1 MINRILAGLKKPRLT
16 KPGSIKSNW
25 DIKRLRFA
33 LVLFFLALAIPTA
46 VLILQAYSQLK
57 WEAFHH
63 YREQAEE
70 LSTRIDLHYKELIEK
85 ESARSF
91 TDYSFH
97 NIAKNTNTQFLQ
109 RSPLS
114 ALPENSKFPGL
125 VGYFQIDNHGNFTTP
140 LLPPIADTQLSQNK
154 NYGISA
160 TEKGKRKNIQNIIY
174 QILSKNRLINKSSIQ
189 TVEKKDHF
197 LNEQEIKKEVVGESR
212 TYELNDQIIISPGRS
227 SAPSSISSAPA
238 PIGGKVRSDK
248 EASEPSVTSQAA
260 FDNLQTKKYSPR
272 DTVSKSYSKG
282 RQRVEDLKLKK
293 QYQKESLKQKRL
305 LKKTK
310 EKSERKIVSRR
321 YESNVLPSYSTL
333 NGAKRNTPGEKD
345 TQLRVNMFESEIDAF
360 EFSLLQSGQFVLYRK
375 VWRNGL
381 RYIQGLL
388 INRDI
393 FIDKIISKSFY
404 NTNISTASNLTIAYQ
419 GEVLSTLKRKTSS
432 RFYASNYRPSDFD
445 SQERQELQGT
455 LLSQNKLSAA
465 LEQFELIFSVNKLPA
480 GPGASVVTWL
490 SIILLLILCGGF
502 FILYILGLKQIK
514 LARQQQDFVSA
525 ISHELKTPLTSIRM
539 YGEMLREGWTTED
552 KRQQYYDYIF
562 DESERLTRLINN
574 VLQLARM
581 THNELPVDLKEYT
594 VNELIDTVRSKIS
607 SQVERAEFKLVLGC
621 DDSLNDLKILA
632 DADYFIQIIINLV
645 DNAIKFS
652 SKSGNK
658 QIDISCQL
666 LRNNNIQFTVRD
678 YGPGINKDQ
687 MRKIFDLFYRTENEL
702 TRETVGTGIGL
713 SLVQQL
719 VKSMHGKIDI
729 VNKEPGAE
737 FQLTFQ
743 LI

>member
-1 MINRILAGLKKPRLT
+1 MLKSKLAT
-16 KPGSIKSNW
+16 W
-25 DIKRLRFA
+25 DKKRLRFVLA
-33 LVLFFLALAIPTA
+33 LFFLALAIPTA
-46 VLILQAYSQLK
+46 ILIFKAYSQLK

-63 YREQAEE
+63 YRSQAEE
-70 LSTRIDLHYKELIEK
+70 LSSRIDLRYKELIEI

-97 NIAKNTNTQFLQ
+97 NVAKNDTGQYLQ

-114 ALPENSKFPGL
+114 AYPLNSKFPGI

-140 LLPPIADTQLSQNK
+140 LLPPITDTQLSQNK

-160 TEKGKRKNIQNIIY
+160 EEKGKRKDIQNVIY
-174 QILSKNRLINKSSIQ
+174 QILSKNRLVNKSSVQ
-189 TVEKKDHF
+189 TVEKKDSY
-197 LNEQEIKKEVVGESR
+197 LNEQEIKAEDIGESR
-212 TYELNDQIIISPGRS
+212 TYELNDQTVLSESRS
-227 SAPSSISSAPA
+227 SAPSSISIAPA
-238 PIGGKVRSDK
+238 PASGKVRSDK
-248 EASEPSVTSQAA
+248 VASEPSVTSQAA
-260 FDNLQTKKYSPR
+260 FDNLQTKKHSPR

-293 QYQKESLKQKRL
+293 QYQKKPLKQKRL
-305 LKKTK
+305 LKKEK
-310 EKSERKIVSRR
+310 ERSERKIVSRR

-333 NGAKRNTPGEKD
+333 NGTKRNILSKKD

-360 EFSLLQSGQFVLYRK
+360 EFSLLESGQFVLYRK

-388 INRDI
+388 INRDV
-393 FIDKIISKSFY
+393 FIDKVISKSFY
-404 NTNISTASNLTIAYQ
+404 NTNISNASNLTIAYQ
-419 GEVLSTLKRKTSS
+419 DEVLSTLKRKSS
-432 RFYASNYRPSDFD
+432 PRFYASNYRPSDFD
-445 SQERQELQGT
+445 SQGRQELQGT

-581 THNELPVDLKEYT
+581 TRNELPVDLKEYT
-594 VNELIDTVRSKIS
+594 VAELIDTVRSKIS
-607 SQVERAEFKLVLGC
+607 SQVERAEFKLILAC
-621 DDSLNDLKILA
+621 DDSINNIKILA

-652 SKSGNK
+652 SKSEK
-658 QIDISCQL
+658 RQIDISCHL
-666 LRNNNIQFTVRD
+666 SRNNNIQFTIRD
-678 YGPGINKDQ
+678 YGPGIKKDQ
-687 MRKIFDLFYRTENEL
+687 MRKIFHLFYRSENEL

-719 VKSMHGKIDI
+719 VSSMHGKINI
-729 VNKEPGAE
+729 INKDPGAE
-737 FQLTFQ
+737 FQLTFKSM
-743 LI
+743 

>member
-1 MINRILAGLKKPRLT
+1 MIKRLFSGLT
-16 KPGSIKSNW
+16 KSNSLKSNW
-25 DIKRLRFA
+25 DKKRLRSV
-33 LVLFFLALAIPTA
+33 LILFFLALAIPTTF
-46 VLILQAYSQLK
+46 LILQAYSQLK

-63 YREQAEE
+63 YRTQAEE
-70 LSTRIDLHYKELIEK
+70 LSSRIDLRYKELIEK
-85 ESARSF
+85 ESARAF

-97 NIAKNTNTQFLQ
+97 NIAENNDEQYLQ

-114 ALPENSKFPGL
+114 AFPVNSKFPGI
-125 VGYFQIDNHGNFTTP
+125 VGYFQIDNNGNFTTP
-140 LLPPIADTQLSQNK
+140 FLPPITETQLSDNK
-154 NYGISA
+154 NYGLSADEKIS
-160 TEKGKRKNIQNIIY
+160 RKNIHNTIY
-174 QILSKNRLINKSSIQ
+174 QILSSNKLVTKPSTQI
-189 TVEKKDHF
+189 VEKKD
-197 LNEQEIKKEVVGESR
+197 LSINEEQETIVIGNR
-212 TYELNDQIIISPGRS
+212 TLELNDKIILSPSRS
-227 SAPSSISSAPA
+227 PAPSSKSMAPA
-238 PIGGKVRSDK
+238 PESSEGKTRAIEPTK
-248 EASEPSVTSQAA
+248 EKTITAQTA

-272 DTVSKSYSKG
+272 DTVSKSYSQR

-293 QYQKESLKQKRL
+293 QYQKESLKQKRI
-305 LKKTK
+305 LKREK
-310 EKSERKIVSRR
+310 EQRERKIVSRR
-321 YESNVLPSYSTL
+321 IESNVLPSYSTL
-333 NGAKRNTPGEKD
+333 GNIKRSIPSEED

-360 EFSLLQSGQFVLYRK
+360 EFSLLESGQFVLYRK

-381 RYIQGLL
+381 RYIQGIL
-388 INRDI
+388 INRNV
-393 FIDKIISKSFY
+393 FINKIISKSFY
-404 NTNISTASNLTIAYQ
+404 NTNISNASNLTIAYQ
-419 GEVLSTLKRKTSS
+419 GEVLSTLKRKSS
-432 RFYASNYRPSDFD
+432 DRFYASNYKPSDF
-445 SQERQELQGT
+445 SLQNNQELHGT

-465 LEQFELIFSVNKLPA
+465 LDQFELIFSVNKLPA
-480 GPGASVVTWL
+480 GPGLSIVTWL

-502 FILYILGLKQIK
+502 YILYILGLKQIK

-581 THNELPVDLKEYT
+581 TRNELPVDLKEYT
-594 VNELIDTVRSKIS
+594 VNELIDTVHSKIS

-621 DDSLNDLKILA
+621 DESINDTKIIA

-652 SKSGNK
+652 SKSEKK
-658 QIDISCQL
+658 QIDISCQR
-666 LRNNNIQFTVRD
+666 LRNNNIQFTIRD

-737 FQLTFQ
+737 FQITFQ
-743 LI
+743 KV